1 MKQAGCVVNYN
12 IAIAIGKGIVLAKDR
27 TLSKE
32 NCGSLVNHFF
42 EELALPKGE
51 QQQQGNL
58 CLEVF

>member
-12 IAIAIGKGIVLAKDR
+12 IAIAIGIGIVLAKDR

-32 NCGSLVNHFF
+32 NCGSLLNHFF
-42 EELALPKGE
+42 EELALSKGE
-51 QQQQGNL
+51 HQQQSNL